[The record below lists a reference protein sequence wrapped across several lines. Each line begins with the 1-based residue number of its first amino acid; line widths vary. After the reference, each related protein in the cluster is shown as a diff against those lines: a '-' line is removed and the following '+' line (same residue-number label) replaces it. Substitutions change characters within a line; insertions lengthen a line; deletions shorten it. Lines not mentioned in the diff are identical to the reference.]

1 MVGFTLISFRMISF
15 LNDAV
20 VGVSVLSVLVLS
32 WISSSSM
39 FIDLVSI
46 TDTVFDAILLT
57 YNFLVIGLIAMPTGE
72 SPPEVILSITLL
84 VIVSITEILSES

>member
-1 MVGFTLISFRMISF
+1 MISF

-32 WISSSSM
+32 WISSSM

-46 TDTVFDAILLT
+46 THTVFDAILLT
-57 YNFLVIGLIAMPTGE
+57 YNFLLIGLIAMPTGE